1 MTITPLHSV
10 VHYKDKHSLVKGL
23 VYLKLLEKGIYLP
36 NNVLNVLALF
46 GISTNKD
53 WVTKMALE
61 YKFYKSAQVVDNTI
75 STLVGQEL
83 LKKGKEEK
91 VRTIP
96 KDIFPLETEQYT
108 ADCIAATLKVHN
120 IQSN

>member
-23 VYLKLLEKGIYLP
+23 VYLKLLEKGVYLP

-46 GISTNKD
+46 GISTDKD
-53 WVTKMALE
+53 WVIKMALE
-61 YKFYKSAQVVDNTI
+61 YRFYKSVQVVDNTI
-75 STLVGQEL
+75 SYLVGREL
-83 LKKGKEEK
+83 LKKDKEEK
-91 VRTIP
+91 VRKIP
-96 KDIFPLETEQYT
+96 IEIFPLEIENYA

-120 IQSN
+120 IQYN